1 VCVCVCVCVCVY
13 AHIYLRERE
22 YSRGVL
28 SSLPHTPSGC
38 LCKYIRDMM
47 LDGNNS
53 FLDIQ
58 FERDF
63 PNLSLLS
70 RFADAHCSDALS
82 RVTLPSQVVDVFRV

>member
-1 VCVCVCVCVCVY
+1 
-13 AHIYLRERE
+13 
-22 YSRGVL
+22 
-28 SSLPHTPSGC
+28 
-38 LCKYIRDMM
+38 M